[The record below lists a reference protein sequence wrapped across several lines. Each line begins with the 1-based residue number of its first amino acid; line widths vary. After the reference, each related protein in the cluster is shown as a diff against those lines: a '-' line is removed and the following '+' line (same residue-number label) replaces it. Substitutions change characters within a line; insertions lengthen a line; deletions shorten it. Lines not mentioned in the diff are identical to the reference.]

1 MRRELENAEKTE
13 NGEAIFEP
21 KRRKSTNE
29 EVKNNGVETAEEGT
43 TSKAAE
49 ASDETAN
56 ERTAVVLAFSL
67 PPAAYATMLLRE
79 FLRNESEEDSCRV
92 DSSTGKNAYED
103 DAEDDKNQENTGEEW
118 KDWILR
124 GW

>member
-103 DAEDDKNQENTGEEW
+103 DAEDDKNQENTGEE
-118 KDWILR
+118 
-124 GW
+124 